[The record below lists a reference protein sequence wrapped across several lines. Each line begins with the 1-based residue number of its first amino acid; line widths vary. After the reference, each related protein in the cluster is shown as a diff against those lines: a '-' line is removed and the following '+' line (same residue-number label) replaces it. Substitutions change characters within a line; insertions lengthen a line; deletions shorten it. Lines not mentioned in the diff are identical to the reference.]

1 MALFANTAVFYPHIS
16 VTVKKCHTPQS
27 RVFADHSRPSVA
39 AVSGEDGSTG
49 GAMAFSPTGA
59 PAGQQAPDYNEAG
72 SSAPSG
78 APSAMPG
85 TSGSGA
91 SSGGPDG
98 TSTTTSGWA

>member
-1 MALFANTAVFYPHIS
+1 MPYPTVQSLAV
-16 VTVKKCHTPQS
+16 
-27 RVFADHSRPSVA
+27 HSRPSVA

-78 APSAMPG
+78 APSAMSGMPG

-98 TSTTTSGWA
+98 TSASTSGGA